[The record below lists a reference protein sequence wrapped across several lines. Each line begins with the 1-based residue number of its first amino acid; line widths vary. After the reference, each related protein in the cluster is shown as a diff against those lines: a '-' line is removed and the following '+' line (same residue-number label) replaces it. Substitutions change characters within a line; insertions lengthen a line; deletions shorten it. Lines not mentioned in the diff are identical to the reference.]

1 MSEEWLSLSE
11 AAAVLG
17 VHPGTVRN
25 WSNQGLLPVHR
36 TQGGHRRYRRSEVV
50 LWMQSKDAD
59 RPLDASLVVKNA
71 LRNTRF
77 RISAGRLEAEDWY
90 KKLDDEAREQYRV
103 SGRNMLNGLM
113 SYLNSDGENAAAEA
127 QALGF
132 EYASR
137 GWRYGLSNVE
147 ATHAFLFF
155 RNVLLESMLNV
166 YEAAGV
172 QSPYAWSDM
181 FRRIHNFTDQIMITL
196 LETYQAYQRSNQ
208 NK

>member
-181 FRRIHNFTDQIMITL
+181 FRRIHKFTDQIMITL